1 MIDIYDFETIDYNRY
16 QSIVWQRRCMALAT
30 LLACLAIVVFVI
42 ALLTPNWTI
51 IDFTNTDLEAIH
63 VQLGVWGEWRTK
75 INGTKQIVEW
85 IPHFPSPPEH
95 VLRLADADLK
105 HYYRTQ
111 MAFGIISLLLM
122 FATNALAFYTFC
134 HHRYIYKRLAACLYG
149 VIAMCIVVT
158 IEVLTNSVNE
168 WNLSVA
174 EQAKNT
180 EWDYSVGQTT
190 GLPTYLAWT
199 CVFIYIFA
207 GATFAVSSHKH
218 KGSRAATAEFE
229 IEDRP
234 IHIGR

>member
-1 MIDIYDFETIDYNRY
+1 
-16 QSIVWQRRCMALAT
+16 
-30 LLACLAIVVFVI
+30 
-42 ALLTPNWTI
+42 
-51 IDFTNTDLEAIH
+51 
-63 VQLGVWGEWRTK
+63 
-75 INGTKQIVEW
+75 
-85 IPHFPSPPEH
+85 
-95 VLRLADADLK
+95 
-105 HYYRTQ
+105 

-122 FATNALAFYTFC
+122 LSTNALAIYTFC
-134 HHRYIYKRLAACLYG
+134 HHRYIYKRLTACLYG

-158 IEVLTNSVNE
+158 IEILTNSVNE

-174 EQAKNT
+174 EQAKDVYTLQNI

-207 GATFAVSSHKH
+207 GATFALGSHKH

>member
-1 MIDIYDFETIDYNRY
+1 
-16 QSIVWQRRCMALAT
+16 
-30 LLACLAIVVFVI
+30 
-42 ALLTPNWTI
+42 
-51 IDFTNTDLEAIH
+51 
-63 VQLGVWGEWRTK
+63 
-75 INGTKQIVEW
+75 
-85 IPHFPSPPEH
+85 
-95 VLRLADADLK
+95 
-105 HYYRTQ
+105 

-122 FATNALAFYTFC
+122 LSTNALATYTFC
-134 HHRYIYKRLAACLYG
+134 HHRYIYKRLAACLYA

-174 EQAKNT
+174 EQAKNM

-190 GLPTYLAWT
+190 GLATYLAWT
-199 CVFIYIFA
+199 CVCIYTFAAAIFA
-207 GATFAVSSHKH
+207 FGSHKH